1 MQKFIHPIFIMLC
14 MGAFV
19 LSSCVGETV
28 ALAELGNENPTLVV
42 ESNTPNSLDSVD
54 IAVQISST
62 PQPTATLRPS
72 STLVPSSTPI
82 PSFTPVPSPTPI
94 PESVYLKGVNSF
106 RQSYAIS
113 CESRTAVDWA
123 DFFGVQIY
131 ESDFQFG
138 LPLSDNPNKGFVG
151 NVHDPWGQVP
161 PYSYGVHAAPV
172 ATLLKE
178 EYGLPAR
185 AATNFS
191 LENLKKEIA
200 SGQPVIAWVI
210 GNMVGGIP
218 SEYTDKEGEKVIVAA
233 YEHTVIVTGYGKDHI
248 RYLNNGKFYQVPVE
262 TFLNSWGVLG
272 NMLVYH
278 KDASDRY

>member
-1 MQKFIHPIFIMLC
+1 MRKYSVVLLAILTILLAGCAQPQVHAEQVIVVPKTTLTQKSQNLTNIDPKISQSTQTF
-14 MGAFV
+14 
-19 LSSCVGETV
+19 E
-28 ALAELGNENPTLVV
+28 PT
-42 ESNTPNSLDSVD
+42 S
-54 IAVQISST
+54 
-62 PQPTATLRPS
+62 TLRPS
-72 STLVPSSTPI
+72 STALASPTPI
-82 PSFTPVPSPTPI
+82 PSFTTVPSATPI
-94 PESVYLKGVNSF
+94 PDSVYLKGVTSF
-106 RQSYAIS
+106 RQSYPIS

-138 LPLSDNPNKGFVG
+138 LPLSDNPDKGFVG
-151 NVHDPWGQVP
+151 DVHDPWGQVP

-178 EYGLPAR
+178 EYGLSAR
-185 AATNFS
+185 AVKNFS

-200 SGQPVIAWVI
+200 SSQPVIAWVI

-218 SEYTDKEGEKVIVAA
+218 SEFVDKEGNKVVVAA

-248 RYLNNGKFYQVPVE
+248 RYLNNGNFFQVPMD

-272 NMLVYH
+272 NMVIYH
-278 KDASDRY
+278 KDPGDRY

>member
-1 MQKFIHPIFIMLC
+1 MRKYSVILLAILTILLAGCAQQEAHAEQVIVVPKTTLTQKSQNLTNIDPEI
-14 MGAFV
+14 
-19 LSSCVGETV
+19 
-28 ALAELGNENPTLVV
+28 N
-42 ESNTPNSLDSVD
+42 
-54 IAVQISST
+54 QST
-62 PQPTATLRPS
+62 PTFEPTSTLRPS
-72 STLVPSSTPI
+72 STALASPTPI
-82 PSFTPVPSPTPI
+82 PSFTTVPSATPI
-94 PESVYLKGVNSF
+94 PDSVYLKGVTSF
-106 RQSYAIS
+106 RQSYPIS

-138 LPLSDNPNKGFVG
+138 LPLSDNPDKGFVG
-151 NVHDPWGQVP
+151 DVHDPWGQVP

-178 EYGLPAR
+178 EYGLSAR
-185 AATNFS
+185 AVKNFS

-218 SEYTDKEGEKVIVAA
+218 SEFVDKEGNKVVVAA

-248 RYLNNGKFYQVPVE
+248 RYLNNGNFFQVPMD
-262 TFLNSWGVLG
+262 TFLNSWGILG
-272 NMLVYH
+272 NMVIYH
-278 KDASDRY
+278 KDPGDRY

>member
-1 MQKFIHPIFIMLC
+1 MRKYSVVLLAILTILLAGCAQPQVHAEQVIVVPKTTLTQKSQNLTNIDPEISQSTQTF
-14 MGAFV
+14 
-19 LSSCVGETV
+19 E
-28 ALAELGNENPTLVV
+28 PT
-42 ESNTPNSLDSVD
+42 S
-54 IAVQISST
+54 
-62 PQPTATLRPS
+62 TLRPS
-72 STLVPSSTPI
+72 STALASPTPI
-82 PSFTPVPSPTPI
+82 PSFTTVPSATPI
-94 PESVYLKGVNSF
+94 PDSVYLKGVTSF
-106 RQSYAIS
+106 RQSYPIS

-123 DFFGVQIY
+123 NFFGVQIY

-138 LPLSDNPNKGFVG
+138 LPLSDNPDKGFVG
-151 NVHDPWGQVP
+151 DVHDPWGQVP

-178 EYGLPAR
+178 EYGLSAR
-185 AATNFS
+185 AVKNLS

-218 SEYTDKEGEKVIVAA
+218 SEFIDKEGNKVVVAA

-248 RYLNNGKFYQVPVE
+248 RYLNNGNFFQVPVD

-272 NMLVYH
+272 NMVIYH
-278 KDASDRY
+278 KDPGDRY

>member
-1 MQKFIHPIFIMLC
+1 
-14 MGAFV
+14 
-19 LSSCVGETV
+19 
-28 ALAELGNENPTLVV
+28 
-42 ESNTPNSLDSVD
+42 
-54 IAVQISST
+54 
-62 PQPTATLRPS
+62 
-72 STLVPSSTPI
+72 
-82 PSFTPVPSPTPI
+82 
-94 PESVYLKGVNSF
+94 VYLKGVTSF
-106 RQSYAIS
+106 RQSYPIS

-138 LPLSDNPNKGFVG
+138 LPLSDNPDKGFVG
-151 NVHDPWGQVP
+151 DVHDPWGQVP

-178 EYGLPAR
+178 EYGLSAR
-185 AATNFS
+185 AAKNFS

-218 SEYTDKEGEKVIVAA
+218 SEFIDKEGNKVVVAA

-248 RYLNNGKFYQVPVE
+248 RYLNNGNFFQVPVD

-272 NMLVYH
+272 NMVIYH
-278 KDASDRY
+278 KDPGDRY

>member
-1 MQKFIHPIFIMLC
+1 MQKFINAIFIILC
-14 MGAFV
+14 MGALV
-19 LSSCVGETV
+19 LSGCVGETV
-28 ALAELGNENPTLVV
+28 ALAELGDDVLTIIVG
-42 ESNTPNSLDSVD
+42 SSTPNSPDSDDLDL
-54 IAVQISST
+54 QISFT

-82 PSFTPVPSPTPI
+82 PSFTPVPSPSPI

-106 RQSYAIS
+106 RQSYAII

-123 DFFGVQIY
+123 DYFGVQIY

-161 PYSYGVHAAPV
+161 PYSYGVHSAPV

-262 TFLNSWGVLG
+262 TFLNSWGILG
-272 NMLVYH
+272 NMLVYY
-278 KDASDRY
+278 KDSSNRY

>member
-1 MQKFIHPIFIMLC
+1 
-14 MGAFV
+14 MGALV
-19 LSSCVGETV
+19 LSGCVGETV
-28 ALAELGNENPTLVV
+28 ALAELGDDVLTIFVG
-42 ESNTPNSLDSVD
+42 SSTPNSPDSD
-54 IAVQISST
+54 DLELQISFT

-123 DFFGVQIY
+123 DYFGVQIY

-272 NMLVYH
+272 NMLVYY